1 MKFIEI
7 FTYVNSEK
15 MPYKYDCKH
24 FRQISGTG
32 VGPPD
37 LPFLFKETACLR
49 CEEKLQFKHFYA
61 KWLETTHP

>member
-7 FTYVNSEK
+7 FTYVNSEN

-37 LPFLFKETACLR
+37 LPFLFNGGRFIDLR
-49 CEEKLQFKHFYA
+49 TE
-61 KWLETTHP
+61 